1 MSNAKYLDP
10 EAFPSKSHNSTDAQ
24 ACFFQKQC
32 FSRRD
37 LCHLGFVCLGDTIMV
52 PAETTASVLSVRLY
66 FKKEKQCFI
75 SLMTS
80 AHNMSRVCTAWESEV
95 VQRVSMGAWE
105 GLQSEVAR
113 YR

>member
-1 MSNAKYLDP
+1 
-10 EAFPSKSHNSTDAQ
+10 
-24 ACFFQKQC
+24 
-32 FSRRD
+32 
-37 LCHLGFVCLGDTIMV
+37 MV

-95 VQRVSMGAWE
+95 VQRVSMGA
-105 GLQSEVAR
+105 
-113 YR
+113 